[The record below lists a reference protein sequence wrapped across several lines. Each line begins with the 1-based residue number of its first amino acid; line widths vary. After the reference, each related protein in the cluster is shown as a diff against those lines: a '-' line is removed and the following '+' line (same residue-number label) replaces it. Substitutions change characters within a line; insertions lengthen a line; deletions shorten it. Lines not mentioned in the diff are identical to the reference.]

1 METKSEGNRFG
12 RYYERT
18 RKKVTEQKRSKKP
31 KAQEM
36 KKAKQRKENRLE
48 REENKGVL
56 AGLPPSQPEALTL
69 HLKTELS
76 RVKESGKW
84 KEKEE
89 KNERNMKKANTD

>member
-18 RKKVTEQKRSKKP
+18 RKKVTEQKEAKTEGTREEES
-31 KAQEM
+31 
-36 KKAKQRKENRLE
+36 KAKKKENRLE

-76 RVKESGKW
+76 RVKESGK
-84 KEKEE
+84 
-89 KNERNMKKANTD
+89 